1 MQALTPTDPTSVW
14 NPKSLDVRAFTQA
27 GAVMIQ
33 DTPLADFDRLAEETG
48 DDSDGGVFSL

>member
-48 DDSDGGVFSL
+48 DDSDGGFLS